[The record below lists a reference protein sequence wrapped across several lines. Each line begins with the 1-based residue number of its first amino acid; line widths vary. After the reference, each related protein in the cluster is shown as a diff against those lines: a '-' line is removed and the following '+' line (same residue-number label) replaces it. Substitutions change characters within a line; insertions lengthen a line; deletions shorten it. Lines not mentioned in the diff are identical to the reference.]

1 MEKVRKNKDKI
12 QKLKLEVGE
21 CRESIQDKMSK
32 VRDIDQD
39 NDRLRA
45 ELARIEGEREKNQVE
60 CS

>member
-60 CS
+60 CA